1 MVQEKIFYLIFLDK
15 TSYTEEYDNLE
26 NKPIFYDADILICF
40 LSIRRVDILKK
51 LFSKVIIPSPVYYE
65 LINIDKYDK
74 LDDMLNDLINENFV
88 EIGELEFAS
97 PEETTFNLIHRG
109 YWTDGN
115 IIGKGE
121 AAAMA
126 FAIENNGIV
135 ASNNLIDIID
145 ICEDYEIPIITASMI
160 LAFCLE
166 LKLMS
171 KNEIESVWQ
180 KILKNTKQKLPKQTF
195 NEYYEMLFKKDCV
208 ELLRNYNFKKHY
220 LYSKKR
226 KKAKI

>member
-1 MVQEKIFYLIFLDK
+1 
-15 TSYTEEYDNLE
+15 
-26 NKPIFYDADILICF
+26 
-40 LSIRRVDILKK
+40 
-51 LFSKVIIPSPVYYE
+51 
-65 LINIDKYDK
+65 
-74 LDDMLNDLINENFV
+74 MLNDLINENFV

-126 FAIENNGIV
+126 FAIENKGIV

-145 ICEDYEIPIITASMI
+145 ICEDYEIPIITALMI